1 VNEQRKMQYEPY
13 SAKSMINK
21 LRHVDDWFWA
31 SYTLNPY
38 RGCAHGC
45 VYCDA
50 RANQY
55 GLAESFEERIF
66 IKENALEVLGRQ
78 LPRLQRGVVA
88 SGGVCD
94 SYQPIEK
101 ERGLTREVVEV
112 LHHHRFPVEV
122 LTKSDLV
129 LRDLDLYE
137 EMARQSWACV
147 FFTITTFD
155 EHIAQRFEPGAAT
168 PERRLEALRQVART
182 GVTTG
187 VAMMPLLP
195 GISDDDRNIE
205 DVVSRVKDAGGQFVL
220 GGGLTLKEGAQ
231 RKRYM
236 GFLEAHYS
244 EVLTLYAQ
252 LYGKGFEAQGG
263 YGPQLLRRV
272 REVCLKLSIADR
284 MRRPILA
291 DDPLAVNKRI
301 AEQLFLRAYDLQLNE
316 AKGYRQWAYRKAAW
330 AVDETEEDIG
340 GIYREQGRKGLEG
353 IKGIGKRLSGEIV
366 SWMEPTEGVSRE
378 RFEDENGHRCK
389 GSLTGLSRVTAAPE
403 AEQEAD
409 RECSDA

>member
-1 VNEQRKMQYEPY
+1 MSEQKKMQYEPY
-13 SAKSMINK
+13 TARSMINK

-66 IKENALEVLGRQ
+66 IKENALEVLERQ

-94 SYQPIEK
+94 SYQPIEE
-101 ERGLTREVVEV
+101 ERGLTKEVVEV
-112 LHHHRFPVEV
+112 LHHHQFPVEV

-137 EMARQSWACV
+137 EIARLSWACV

-155 EHIAQRFEPGAAT
+155 QQIAERFEPGAAT

-195 GISDDDRNIE
+195 GISDDERNIE

-231 RKRYM
+231 RERYM
-236 GFLEAHYS
+236 GFLKTHYP
-244 EVLTLYAQ
+244 EVLTLYGQ
-252 LYGKGFEAQGG
+252 LYGKGYEAQGG

-272 REVCLKLSIADR
+272 REVCLKRSIADR

-301 AEQLFLRAYDLQLNE
+301 AEQLFLRAYDLQLEE
-316 AKGYRQWAYRKAAW
+316 ANSYRQWAYRKAAW
-330 AVDETEEDIG
+330 AVDEMEEDVG
-340 GIYREQGRKGLEG
+340 VVYQEQGRKGLEG
-353 IKGIGKRLSGEIV
+353 IKGIGKRLAGEIE
-366 SWMEPTEGVSRE
+366 SWLQATEGACRE
-378 RFEDENGHRCK
+378 SSADESGHRSE
-389 GSLTGLSRVTAAPE
+389 GSIAGLSGVTAAPE
-403 AEQEAD
+403 AQQEAD
-409 RECSDA
+409 QEC

>member
-1 VNEQRKMQYEPY
+1 MQYEPY
-13 SAKSMINK
+13 TARSMINK

-55 GLAESFEERIF
+55 GLEESFEERIF
-66 IKENALEVLGRQ
+66 IKENALEVLDRQ

-94 SYQPIEK
+94 SYQPVER
-101 ERGLTREVVEV
+101 ERGLTRDIMEV
-112 LHHHRFPVEV
+112 LHRHRFPIEV

-129 LRDLDLYE
+129 LRDLDLYQE
-137 EMARQSWACV
+137 IAHQTWACV

-155 EHIAQRFEPGAAT
+155 EQIARRFEPGAAT
-168 PERRLEALRQVART
+168 PERRLEALSQVART

-195 GISDDDRNIE
+195 GICDNDRNIE
-205 DVVSRVKDAGGQFVL
+205 DVIRRVKDAGGQFVL

-231 RKRYM
+231 RERYM
-236 GFLEAHYS
+236 GFLKTHYP
-244 EVLTLYAQ
+244 EVLTLYGG
-252 LYGKGFEAQGG
+252 LYGESFEARGG
-263 YGPQLLRRV
+263 YGPRVLRRV
-272 REVCLKLSIADR
+272 REACLKLSIADR

-291 DDPLAVNKRI
+291 DDPLATNKRI
-301 AEQLFLRAYDLQLNE
+301 AERLFLRAYDLQLEE
-316 AKGYRQWAYRKAAW
+316 AKAYRQWAYRKAAW
-330 AVDETEEDIG
+330 AVDEMEEDVG
-340 GIYREQGRKGLEG
+340 VIYREQGRKGLEG
-353 IKGIGKRLSGEIV
+353 IKGIGRRLSGEIAC
-366 SWMEPTEGVSRE
+366 WIQPNGGLSRE
-378 RFEDENGHRCK
+378 RFEG
-389 GSLTGLSRVTAAPE
+389 GSDTPAK
-403 AEQEAD
+403 AD
-409 RECSDA
+409 LLR

>member
-1 VNEQRKMQYEPY
+1 MQYELY
-13 SAKSMINK
+13 TARSMINK

-55 GLAESFEERIF
+55 RLAESFEERIF
-66 IKENALEVLGRQ
+66 IKENALEVLERQ

-94 SYQPIEK
+94 SYQPIER
-101 ERGLTREVVEV
+101 ERGLTREVIEV
-112 LHHHRFPVEV
+112 LHRHKFPVEV

-137 EMARQSWACV
+137 EIARQSWACV

-155 EHIAQRFEPGAAT
+155 EQIAQRFEPGAAT

-195 GISDDDRNIE
+195 GISDDDRSVE

-231 RKRYM
+231 RERYM
-236 GFLEAHYS
+236 GFLEAHYP

-252 LYGKGFEAQGG
+252 LYGKGFEARGS
-263 YGPQLLRRV
+263 YGPQMLRRV
-272 REVCLKLSIADR
+272 REVCMKWSIADR

-291 DDPLAVNKRI
+291 DDPLALNKRI
-301 AEQLFLRAYDLQLNE
+301 AEQLFLRAYDLQLEE
-316 AKGYRQWAYRKAAW
+316 AKVYRQWAYRKAAW
-330 AVDETEEDIG
+330 AVDEMEDDVG
-340 GIYREQGRKGLEG
+340 AIYREQGRKGLEG
-353 IKGIGKRLSGEIV
+353 IKGIGKRLSGEIER
-366 SWMEPTEGVSRE
+366 WMEPTEGASRDRCEDDSANPTEGALSGRNRGTGARSAE
-378 RFEDENGHRCK
+378 R
-389 GSLTGLSRVTAAPE
+389 
-403 AEQEAD
+403 EAD
-409 RECSDA
+409 QECGDA

>member
-1 VNEQRKMQYEPY
+1 MQHEPY
-13 SAKSMINK
+13 TAKSMINK

-66 IKENALEVLGRQ
+66 IKENALEVLERQ

-101 ERGLTREVVEV
+101 ERSLTREIVEV
-112 LHHHRFPVEV
+112 LHRYRFPVEV

-137 EMARQSWACV
+137 EVARQSWACV

-155 EHIAQRFEPGAAT
+155 EQTAERFEPGAAT
-168 PERRLEALRQVART
+168 PGRRLEALRHVART

-195 GISDDDRNIE
+195 GISDDDENIE
-205 DVVSRVKDAGGQFVL
+205 DVVSRVEDAGGQFVL

-231 RKRYM
+231 RERYM
-236 GFLEAHYS
+236 GFLEAHYP
-244 EVLTLYAQ
+244 EVVTLYAQ
-252 LYGKGFEAQGG
+252 LYGKGFEARGS

-272 REVCLKLSIADR
+272 REVCLKRSIADR

-291 DDPLAVNKRI
+291 DDPLATNKRI
-301 AEQLFLRAYDLQLNE
+301 AEQLFLRAYDLQLEGANR
-316 AKGYRQWAYRKAAW
+316 YRQWAYRKAAW
-330 AVDETEEDIG
+330 AVDEMGEDVG
-340 GIYREQGRKGLEG
+340 AVYREQGTKGLEG
-353 IKGIGKRLSGEIV
+353 IKGIGRKLAGEIE
-366 SWMEPTEGVSRE
+366 SWLQASAGGMHGEVGR
-378 RFEDENGHRCK
+378 
-389 GSLTGLSRVTAAPE
+389 
-403 AEQEAD
+403 
-409 RECSDA
+409 